1 MKIQK
6 EILTVSQL
14 NKSTQSLLE
23 TSFSRVWVEGEI
35 SNLARPGSGH
45 LYFTLKDAQAQVR
58 CALFRFKKTALS
70 FEPENGLL
78 VHVLAKVSIY
88 PDRGDYQL
96 IVETLEPA
104 GEGHLRLLYEQ
115 LVKKLEK
122 EGLFQ
127 EQFKKP
133 LPTFPTHIGVITSP
147 TGAAIRDILSVLKRR
162 FPNIPVTIYPSK
174 VQGSDAAPEL
184 IRALA
189 LAEQH
194 ADSNSNSNS
203 DSDGALASTLGS
215 GPDVLI
221 LARGGGSL
229 EDLWPFNE
237 EAVARAIFACKI
249 PIISGVGHEIDFTIA
264 DFVADKRA
272 PTPSAAAELVTPN
285 RAELLQQLYSIEQ
298 YLCKKMIQIIQNF
311 ALKIDWLQKRV
322 RHPGQIIQT
331 QLQQLASLYNRLLLA
346 NANYFKNKNM
356 AFKSLTRALET
367 MSPLS
372 TLNRGYSIVTHADAS
387 ANDNLKD
394 KIIRSRQD
402 VKKGNKVN
410 VRVSDG
416 DILCVVD

>member
-194 ADSNSNSNS
+194 ADSNSDSDDASNS
-203 DSDGALASTLGS
+203 ALGR